1 LLGAKIITVLYRAK
15 LFTAF
20 KRAKSWALAL
30 FYRTKVLNYPVVL
43 TLQNAKV
50 LISTFYR
57 LSAAFSFDRDLF
69 GRSGTKGLGID

>member
-1 LLGAKIITVLYRAK
+1 LGVS
-15 LFTAF
+15 AF
-20 KRAKSWALAL
+20 LPRQGVK
-30 FYRTKVLNYPVVL
+30 YPVVL